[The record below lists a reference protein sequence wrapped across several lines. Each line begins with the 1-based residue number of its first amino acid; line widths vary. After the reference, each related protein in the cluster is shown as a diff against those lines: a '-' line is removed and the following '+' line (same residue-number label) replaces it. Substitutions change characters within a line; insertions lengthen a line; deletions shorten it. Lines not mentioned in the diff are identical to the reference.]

1 MSHDINTQALHNY
14 ACDIADHEPRAAR
27 MLAQSAR
34 EIDRLRAALAL
45 QTMANQKRYKYDIT
59 SESWAV

>member
-1 MSHDINTQALHNY
+1 MTHRIDTEALHNY
-14 ACDIADHEPRAAR
+14 ACDIADQEPRAAR

-45 QTMANQKRYKYDIT
+45 QTMANQKRYRYDAT
-59 SESWAV
+59 KEAWAS

>member
-1 MSHDINTQALHNY
+1 MSDDINTEALHNY

-34 EIDRLRAALAL
+34 EIERLRAALAL

-59 SESWAV
+59 SDSWAV